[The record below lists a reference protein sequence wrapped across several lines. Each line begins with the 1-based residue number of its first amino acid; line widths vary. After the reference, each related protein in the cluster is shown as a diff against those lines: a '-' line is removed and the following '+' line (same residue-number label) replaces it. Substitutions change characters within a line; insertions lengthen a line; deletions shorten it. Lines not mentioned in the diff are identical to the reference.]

1 MKIAPLLLAAALV
14 VPAIPARAAE
24 TVFGNKDFNLS
35 LGYNLW
41 LNQWTT
47 AIPHSG
53 NTSANSV
60 RAENVSI
67 TQGGNAA
74 SNFTMALRIK
84 RFFTTLGFLVT
95 PDYAFPRYI
104 DKNSLSG
111 TTINYDWVAS
121 RQEVDWNFGF
131 MFVPQIGATMGY
143 KGVTQKF
150 GGKANNTTITTSKTY
165 YNGVTF
171 GILGSAPVGKGV
183 SLYGNGAGG
192 FMSVKYDP
200 APNTTTA
207 RNDTATYESA
217 ELGIAWKA
225 PNAPLSAKFGYK
237 FQKISTRLDEPNFR
251 NQRAI
256 DLTTGYILG
265 LNLIF

>member
-24 TVFGNKDFNLS
+24 TILGNKDLNLV

-47 AIPHSG
+47 AIPHSAG
-53 NTSANSV
+53 ANNAN

-74 SNFTMALRIK
+74 SNFTMTLRVK
-84 RFFTTLGFLVT
+84 RFFTSLGYLTT
-95 PDYAFPRYI
+95 PNYAFPRYI
-104 DKNSLSG
+104 DATAN
-111 TTINYDWVAS
+111 NYDWVAS

-150 GGKANNTTITTSKTY
+150 GGKVNATTIATSKTY